1 LSRWQCFGFSGGDVM
16 PVELV
21 ELLSVENYN
30 YLMGLAGIAAGFVV
44 CLIWS
49 QGL

>member
-1 LSRWQCFGFSGGDVM
+1 M

-21 ELLSVENYN
+21 PYISAEQFHYLS
-30 YLMGLAGIAAGFVV
+30 GLAGIASAFVILV
-44 CLIWS
+44 IWS